1 MTASGERPSVRAV
14 PAHPGLARTSPPAST
29 DQRLEALHAEIDR
42 LVRSALP
49 PTESETRAGRI
60 YRLGFE
66 ASGMSGHEFART
78 IRRNE
83 RMHRMYAR
91 GVEASATLECI
102 LRMPRRSQLAIL
114 RELASIVRELPDDAE
129 ENSARGAA

>member
-1 MTASGERPSVRAV
+1 VTRSDR
-14 PAHPGLARTSPPAST
+14 PGLARIAPPATSEE
-29 DQRLEALHAEIDR
+29 RLEQLHAEIDR
-42 LVRSALP
+42 LVRAELP
-49 PTESETRAGRI
+49 AECESRAGRI
-60 YRLGFE
+60 YRVGFE

-78 IRRNE
+78 IKRNE

-102 LRMPRRSQLAIL
+102 LRMPRRSQIAIL
-114 RELASIVRELPDDAE
+114 RELASIVRESSDEAE